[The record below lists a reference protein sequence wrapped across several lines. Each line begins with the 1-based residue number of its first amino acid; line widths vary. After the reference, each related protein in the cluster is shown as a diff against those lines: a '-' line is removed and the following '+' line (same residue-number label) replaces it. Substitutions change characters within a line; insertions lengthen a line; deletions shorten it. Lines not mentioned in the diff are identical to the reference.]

1 MEDMEQRTLSDII
14 CDNTIIEKVQERAL
28 EIPNPVTNPIRVCQ
42 RAAGAEGGLVS
53 EVVTTASVT
62 AAPETTQPPTLPPAP
77 VSLQQRVPKSLAVGL
92 GAGGQKFLGPFD
104 PNFNFETLRPRHSS
118 GFPGRHPHQSIFD
131 AFRRLQTREFH
142 RIAANSSA
150 LKPVKFLE
158 RFDHSDAI
166 ILNP

>member
-42 RAAGAEGGLVS
+42 RAAGAEGGLGS

-77 VSLQQRVPKSLAVGL
+77 VSLQQRVPMVSRCQGRM
-92 GAGGQKFLGPFD
+92 GPH
-104 PNFNFETLRPRHSS
+104 PPVRVAPAEILRTVDRP
-118 GFPGRHPHQSIFD
+118 
-131 AFRRLQTREFH
+131 
-142 RIAANSSA
+142 
-150 LKPVKFLE
+150 
-158 RFDHSDAI
+158 
-166 ILNP
+166 